1 LSKTAAYLFNLAIQ
15 NLYMKLLFLLFIISS
30 IYGCSSQRQTLVFI
44 KHTPYCGGARPTP
57 EMARGTV
64 VMASKSK
71 FAVTKKG
78 EKKVE
83 KWIIT
88 DTSGTWTGKLVAGNY
103 DVYRADKFLSNE
115 ELMKQLKTFISDSI
129 NYRFNGE
136 KCLELWKK
144 EPDCSFTASLSGSI
158 HVELRGKCFVGF
170 SPCIEYIGPKVQ

>member
-1 LSKTAAYLFNLAIQ
+1 MGKTAAYLFNLAIQ
-15 NLYMKLLFLLFIISS
+15 NIYMKLLFLLFIILS

-71 FAVTKKG
+71 FALTKKG
-78 EKKVE
+78 ETKIE

-88 DTSGTWTGKLVAGNY
+88 DTSGTWTGKLAAGNY

-115 ELMKQLKTFISDSI
+115 ELMKQLKTFILDSI

-144 EPDCSFTASLSGSI
+144 EPDYSFTASLSGSI

-170 SPCIEYIGPKVQ
+170 TPCIEYIGPKVQ